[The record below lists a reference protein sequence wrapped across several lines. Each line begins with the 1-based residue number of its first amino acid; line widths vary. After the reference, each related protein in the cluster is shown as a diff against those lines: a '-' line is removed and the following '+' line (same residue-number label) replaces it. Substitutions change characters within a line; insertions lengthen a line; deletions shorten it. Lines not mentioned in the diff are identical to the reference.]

1 MSTFEELGL
10 KPELLKIIEE
20 LGFVKP
26 TPIQDKIIPIALNT
40 KKDLIGLAQT
50 GTGKTAAFGL
60 PIIQLSDDNS
70 KNVQSLVLC
79 PTRELCMQVANDLK
93 TYSKYVKNYKVVS
106 VYGGASMEPQ
116 INAIKKGCQIVVGT
130 PGRTLDLI
138 KRKVLKI
145 KHIRWFVLDEADEM
159 LNMGFKDDLDA
170 ILEQSSN
177 EKQTFLFSATM
188 PREIRQIAEKYM
200 NKPEEVLA
208 GKKNIGAE
216 NVKHEFYIVQAKD
229 RYEALKRIADINPK
243 IYSIVFCRTRRE
255 TKEVADKLI
264 ADGYNADALHGDLS
278 QAQRDNVMN
287 RFRIKHLQILVA
299 TDVAAR
305 GLDVNDLTHVINY
318 NLPDELEAYIHRSGR
333 TGRAGKSGISIAIC
347 HSREV
352 NKIKRL
358 EQLSGKKFVKKQ
370 VPDGSEIC
378 EKQLYNLIDKVE
390 KIEVNETQ
398 IEQYLPAIYK
408 KLDWLSREDL
418 IKHFVSA
425 EFNRFLAYYKGARDL
440 NIESKPKEKREE
452 RSRDRSKNFS
462 RFFISVGSKSNL
474 TVPRLIGLINDTTQ
488 TRDIEIGKI
497 DIMKKFSFF
506 EIDSKFESEI
516 LKAFKKAKYEGA
528 SVSVELSK
536 PDLKST
542 TQRENSNFDYRKKR
556 NTKRPPGKKRERR
569 EKRY

>member
-1 MSTFEELGL
+1 MSTFQELGL

-20 LGFVKP
+20 MGFVHP
-26 TPIQDKIIPIALNT
+26 TPIQDKIIPVILDS

-60 PIIQLSDDNS
+60 PIIHLSDEKS
-70 KNVQSLVLC
+70 KQVQSLILC
-79 PTRELCMQVANDLK
+79 PTRAFCLQVAYYLK
-93 TYSKYVKNYKVVS
+93 TYSKYIKNYNVVS
-106 VYGGASMEPQ
+106 VYGGASIEPQ
-116 INAIKKGCQIVVGT
+116 VNAIKKGCQIVVGT

-145 KHIRWFVLDEADEM
+145 KSIRWMVLDEADEM
-159 LNMGFKDDLDA
+159 LNMGFKEELDA
-170 ILEQSSN
+170 ILEQTPA
-177 EKQTFLFSATM
+177 EKETLLFSATM
-188 PREIRQIAEKYM
+188 PKEIRRIAEKYM
-200 NKPEEVLA
+200 NDPEEVLV
-208 GKKNIGAE
+208 GKKNTGAE

-229 RYEALKRIADINPK
+229 RYEALKRIADINPN

-264 ADGYNADALHGDLS
+264 SDGYSADALHGDLS
-278 QAQRDNVMN
+278 QPQRDNVMN

-333 TGRAGKSGISIAIC
+333 TGRAGKSGVSIAIC

-358 EQLSGKKFVKKQ
+358 EQLSGKKFVKKL
-370 VPDGSEIC
+370 VPGGKDIC
-378 EKQLYNLIDKVE
+378 EKQLFNLIDKVE
-390 KIEVNETQ
+390 KIEVDNTQ
-398 IEQYLPAIYK
+398 IEQYLPVIYK

-418 IKHFVSA
+418 IKHFVSV

-440 NIESKPKEKREE
+440 NISIKSTKDTIK
-452 RSRDRSKNFS
+452 KGKAAGFS

-474 TVPRLIGLINDTTQ
+474 TVPRLIGLINDATQ
-488 TRDIEIGKI
+488 KRNIEIGKI

-506 EIDSKFESEI
+506 EIDSTYEAEI
-516 LKAFKKAKYEGA
+516 LKAFKNVKYDGGK
-528 SVSVELSK
+528 VSVEISK
-536 PDLKST
+536 PDTKST
-542 TQRENSNFDYRKKR
+542 NRRENSNYDYRKKR
-556 NTKRPPGKKRERR
+556 NTKRPPGKKRERG

>member
-10 KPELLKIIEE
+10 NPELLKIIDE
-20 LGFVKP
+20 LGFVNP
-26 TPIQDKIIPIALNT
+26 TPIQNKIIPVILDSR
-40 KKDLIGLAQT
+40 KDLIGLAQT

-60 PIIQLSDDNS
+60 PIIQQSDNTS
-70 KNVQSLVLC
+70 NQVQSLVLC

-93 TYSKYVKNYKVVS
+93 TYSKYVNGFKVVS
-106 VYGGASMEPQ
+106 VYGGASIEPQ

-130 PGRTLDLI
+130 PGRTLDMI

-145 KHIRWFVLDEADEM
+145 KDIRWLVLDEADEM
-159 LNMGFKDDLDA
+159 LNMGFKDELDA
-170 ILEQSSN
+170 ILEQTPDKK
-177 EKQTFLFSATM
+177 ETLLFSATM
-188 PREIRQIAEKYM
+188 PREIRRIAEKYM
-200 NKPEEVLA
+200 NDPEEVLA

-216 NVKHEFYIVQAKD
+216 NVRHEFYIVQAKD

-278 QAQRDNVMN
+278 QVQRDNVMN

-318 NLPDELEAYIHRSGR
+318 NLPDELEVYIHRSGR

-358 EQLSGKKFVKKQ
+358 EQLSGKKFIKKL

-390 KIEVNETQ
+390 KIEVNEIQ
-398 IEQYLPAIYK
+398 IEQYLPVIYK

-418 IKHFVSA
+418 IKHFVSV

-440 NIESKPKEKREE
+440 NVSSKPQKEAIKKGKAK
-452 RSRDRSKNFS
+452 SFS

-488 TRDIEIGKI
+488 KRNIEIGKI

-506 EIDSKFESEI
+506 EIDSNYEKEI
-516 LKAFKKAKYEGA
+516 LRAFENAKYEGGK
-528 SVSVELSK
+528 VSVELSK
-536 PDLKST
+536 PDTKSKNK
-542 TQRENSNFDYRKKR
+542 QESSDFDYRKKK
-556 NTKRPPGKKRERR
+556 NKKRPTGRKRQ
-569 EKRY
+569 KRY